1 MRVFRL
7 DAHLVV
13 HGAPQSLLAPKVTF
27 GGLDRDVSQQELD
40 LLQFTAGVVTQP
52 GAGPAAMPHAA

>member
-1 MRVFRL
+1 MRVLRL

-27 GGLDRDVSQQELD
+27 GGLDRDVSKQELD

-52 GAGPAAMPHAA
+52 GAGPA